1 MKRWAIAALFM
12 GLMTG
17 CSSDND
23 EPRVMEPTEVTLTFS
38 PYTMEAMTRTATS
51 IASLVTHLDVWVVN
65 GSDVIASHTTNTDDG
80 FGTVSMT
87 LDKTKTYTLYAIGHR
102 ADGSTL
108 SDGVISFT
116 DDKASPVST

>member
-1 MKRWAIAALFM
+1 MEKKSVKRLLINVNGWGYFPVCLMKRLAIVALFI

-51 IASLVTHLDVWVVN
+51 IASIVTWQ
-65 GSDVIASHTTNTDDG
+65 
-80 FGTVSMT
+80 
-87 LDKTKTYTLYAIGHR
+87 
-102 ADGSTL
+102 L
-108 SDGVISFT
+108 SRR
-116 DDKASPVST
+116 